1 MSRVD
6 GPRGRRD
13 GQGEADRRR
22 KVRRRARFVVGAA
35 VSVLL
40 LGVLIV
46 AVLPTSTFLDQRSE
60 TERLEA
66 ELAEI
71 GAERAALGTE
81 IERLGTDSEI
91 EAQARRNGY
100 VRPGEEA
107 YNVLPTP
114 IDPIGLPEVWPFTGV
129 EEAMGVR

>member
-1 MSRVD
+1 
-6 GPRGRRD
+6 
-13 GQGEADRRR
+13 
-22 KVRRRARFVVGAA
+22 VVGA
-35 VSVLL
+35 VLSVLL

-46 AVLPTSTFLDQRSE
+46 AVLPTSTFLEQRSE
-60 TERLEA
+60 TRELEA
-66 ELAEI
+66 QLAEI
-71 GAERAALGTE
+71 EAERAALAAE
-81 IERLGTDSEI
+81 MDRLGTDSEI

-107 YNVLPTP
+107 YNILPTP